1 MINKNTKSN
10 FPSGFYWGAATS
22 AHQVE
27 GGNINDW
34 SRWEK
39 QNAGKLAKKAGRHWN
54 VQHKKKFP
62 EMLNPENYISGKAC
76 DHYNHYE
83 EDFDIAKKLG
93 HNAHRFSIEW
103 SRIEPE
109 EGKFNQNE
117 IEHYRKV
124 IRALKER
131 NLEPFVTLWHFT
143 CPTWFADQGGWL
155 SKKAVFYFTRYV
167 EKVVS
172 ELGSDVKFW
181 ITINEPV
188 TYSLCMYLEQRWIF
202 NKFSAIKCLRQ
213 INVLKNIHKETY
225 KIIKKHNPGLQVGV
239 ANNHNYFLQL
249 VRWCPFE
256 WVIVA
261 FLKWFKN
268 MWFLNKIKDHVDFV
282 GVNYHRGISIGLTFG
297 FLCNK
302 KEKTD
307 MGWEICPEGI
317 YHVLKDLKKYK
328 KPVYILENGLADADD
343 SKRAKFIK
351 DHLTWVKKAIDKGV
365 DVRGY
370 FHWSLLDN
378 FEWTLGFW
386 PRFGLVEV
394 DRNTMKRKIKN
405 IKEISNQKDKAVK

>member
-143 CPTWFADQGGWL
+143 CPTWFADQGAG
-155 SKKAVFYFTRYV
+155 
-167 EKVVS
+167 
-172 ELGSDVKFW
+172 
-181 ITINEPV
+181 
-188 TYSLCMYLEQRWIF
+188 
-202 NKFSAIKCLRQ
+202 
-213 INVLKNIHKETY
+213 
-225 KIIKKHNPGLQVGV
+225 
-239 ANNHNYFLQL
+239 
-249 VRWCPFE
+249 
-256 WVIVA
+256 
-261 FLKWFKN
+261 
-268 MWFLNKIKDHVDFV
+268 
-282 GVNYHRGISIGLTFG
+282 
-297 FLCNK
+297 
-302 KEKTD
+302 
-307 MGWEICPEGI
+307 
-317 YHVLKDLKKYK
+317 
-328 KPVYILENGLADADD
+328 
-343 SKRAKFIK
+343 
-351 DHLTWVKKAIDKGV
+351 
-365 DVRGY
+365 
-370 FHWSLLDN
+370 
-378 FEWTLGFW
+378 
-386 PRFGLVEV
+386 
-394 DRNTMKRKIKN
+394 
-405 IKEISNQKDKAVK
+405 